1 MRPRLSRVEQAGR
14 NRALVLSAARR
25 VFLARGYHGATL
37 EQIAD
42 EAGFSKGVV
51 YSQFQGKADLFLAL
65 LEDRIEERAQENAR
79 LAENMAEGRGLPELL
94 DHLIRADN
102 ATPGW
107 LLLVIEF
114 RVHAARDP
122 ELGRRYAAAH
132 ARTVE
137 ALADVLAT
145 VAERAGD
152 EFPIAARRLA
162 EVMLAFSTGAVL
174 EQAANPDSLE
184 GPHLPRLM
192 ARMLEPAALDLQAGA
207 AGSDSR

>member
-1 MRPRLSRVEQAGR
+1 MSPRLSRVEQAGR

-65 LEDRIEERAQENAR
+65 LEDRIEERARENAR
-79 LAENMAEGRGLPELL
+79 LAEEMGEGGDLRGLLE
-94 DHLIRADN
+94 HLVRADN

-174 EQAANPDSLE
+174 EQAANPDSLD
-184 GPHLPRLM
+184 GPHLPGLM
-192 ARMLEPAALDLQAGA
+192 ARMLEPEASDLQAGA
-207 AGSDSR
+207 AALGGR